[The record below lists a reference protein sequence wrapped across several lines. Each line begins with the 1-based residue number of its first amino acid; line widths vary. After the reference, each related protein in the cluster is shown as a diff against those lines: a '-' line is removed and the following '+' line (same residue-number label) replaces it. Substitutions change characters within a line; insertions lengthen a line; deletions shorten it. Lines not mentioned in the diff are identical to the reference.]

1 VVDKQALS
9 SYKRRE
15 KEIYTLWLIQEKK
28 KRKKG
33 FHTHEREAVITAKKR
48 GTSATPERM
57 YFTGGRW
64 PPISFVQQIFFRV
77 GALWSNAQ

>member
-33 FHTHEREAVITAKKR
+33 FHTHERERRLLQQRKEGPQLHQKECI
-48 GTSATPERM
+48 SLE
-57 YFTGGRW
+57 GGG
-64 PPISFVQQIFFRV
+64 PQ
-77 GALWSNAQ
+77 